1 MKSFKYVQFRD
12 FIVGKMDKSLFTQ
25 QKTEILLALVKLNV
39 TLTKEESNF
48 LDVNCSSSMKQF
60 TNIQET
66 VVIKDGLINRK
77 N

>member
-1 MKSFKYVQFRD
+1 MFRD
-12 FIVGKMDKSLFTQ
+12 VIVGKMDKSLFTQ

-39 TLTKEESNF
+39 TLTKDESSF
-48 LDVNCSSSMKQF
+48 LDANCSSSMKQF

-66 VVIKDGLINRK
+66 IVIKDGLINKK